1 MSNNNSSA
9 QPSQEA
15 NGPVVGRVGTKCA
28 HHPVKFSWQCW
39 PGGGTRTPAFQRQA
53 MPKPILTVGKESVS
67 P

>member
-15 NGPVVGRVGTKCA
+15 NGPVGTECD

-39 PGGGTRTPAFQRQA
+39 PGGGMRTPAFQRQA
-53 MPKPILTVGKESVS
+53 MPTPILTFGKESVS